1 MQNLT
6 TQEVVDFFKTVKSV
20 DKDGDGGYTNQPWFK
35 HPGETEGWIPVEV
48 DVCYT
53 DSEDQM
59 LMGRVEQIGDVEGV
73 IKSLPDGAIIVHPIY
88 TPNDGILSQEVYT
101 LTKTGWVKEIK
112 DSTIGDTLL

>member
-20 DKDGDGGYTNQPWFK
+20 DKDGYGGYTNQPWFK
-35 HPGETEGWIPVEV
+35 LPDESEGWIPVEL
-48 DVCYT
+48 DICYT

-59 LMGRVEQIGDVEGV
+59 LMGHVEERGDVEGV
-73 IKSLPDGAIIVHPIY
+73 IKSLSIGSIIVHPIY
-88 TPNDGILSQEVYT
+88 TPKQGIISQEIYT
-101 LTKTGWVKEIK
+101 LTKTGWVKSIK